1 EKTQDDIYAKAKAI
15 NDMVANPK
23 HIVTPTPDPEPTPT
37 PDPGYEPYEP
47 SWPDEPYRPERP
59 YRPYRPSVDKTEEK
73 KEEPSPV
80 IPKEEKKDYGIVDTE
95 ELLPVTLNDIPNT
108 AAGTAIRSLVSRG
121 ILAGMGNDKFQGELP
136 ITRAMVSAVL
146 MRISVDKSINTQT
159 KFTDVKAGD
168 WFNEAVMWAAGNGL
182 FVGYPDGSFKPN
194 KLVSRQELAL
204 ILQKFLA
211 LHGIKMDEVKTWTYN
226 DLDKV
231 PAWSKDAVV
240 AMAKIALVNG
250 QTDTMYNPESEFTR
264 EELAEM
270 LYNKIRWVET
280 H

>member
-1 EKTQDDIYAKAKAI
+1 
-15 NDMVANPK
+15 
-23 HIVTPTPDPEPTPT
+23 
-37 PDPGYEPYEP
+37 
-47 SWPDEPYRPERP
+47 
-59 YRPYRPSVDKTEEK
+59 
-73 KEEPSPV
+73 
-80 IPKEEKKDYGIVDTE
+80 
-95 ELLPVTLNDIPNT
+95 
-108 AAGTAIRSLVSRG
+108 
-121 ILAGMGNDKFQGELP
+121 
-136 ITRAMVSAVL
+136 
-146 MRISVDKSINTQT
+146 MRISVDKNINTQT

-211 LHGIKMDEVKTWTYN
+211 LYGIKMDEVKTWTYN
-226 DLDKV
+226 DLDKI

-264 EELAEM
+264 EELAVM
-270 LYNKIRWVET
+270 LYNIIRWVET